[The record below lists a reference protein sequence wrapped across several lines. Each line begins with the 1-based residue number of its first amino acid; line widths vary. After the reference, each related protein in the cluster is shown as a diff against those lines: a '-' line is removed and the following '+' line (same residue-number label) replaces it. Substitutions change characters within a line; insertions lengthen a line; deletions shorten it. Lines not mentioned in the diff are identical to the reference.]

1 MLYARQRFPMDQIKK
16 KWYLG
21 TRRIEIYQNRLVPKI
36 YEKSDKQNSILEV
49 KVIIL
54 CHSLQ

>member
-1 MLYARQRFPMDQIKK
+1 MDQIQKK
-16 KWYLG
+16 GRYPG
-21 TRRIEIYQNRLVPKI
+21 TYRIEIYQNRLVPKI